1 MRKGPQFPS
10 YLAFSTVRATAQT
23 FLNNRIDPRYWS
35 RALVIAITSLIVLPF
50 NIVERLL
57 FNRRIKAIQL
67 DEQPLCILG
76 HDRGGTTHLMTLLSK
91 DDQFAFV
98 RSAQFI
104 VPDACILFD
113 KVLSPVLNVLK
124 PKRPMDNMT
133 VEGDTPQDEELPL
146 VKYTST
152 CDLQKYC
159 FPADYQS
166 FTKSFVKDF
175 TPQSKGYWEWKKY
188 YLFVCRKAAFIM
200 GRNRVLL
207 RNHAN
212 MARLEAFLE
221 LFPNAKFLHI
231 KRNPYR
237 LVPSLL
243 NLHRQIISKYTL
255 QEYTE
260 EQLMDFTFFQYKT
273 FTEGFVRDRHLIDPN
288 NYVEIAYEDLVE
300 APIETLEQVYDK
312 LNLRPFNEIASVI
325 QGYLDSIRTY
335 ETNTYRQDPVLRQR
349 ITDELAI
356 AFECFGYPIEDT
368 GDYALKSAV

>member
-1 MRKGPQFPS
+1 MKKRPQFPS

-23 FLNNRIDPRYWS
+23 LLNNRVHGRYRG
-35 RALVIAITSLIVLPF
+35 RALVIAITALVILPF

-57 FNRRIKAIQL
+57 FNRRIRAIEL
-67 DEQPLCILG
+67 DDQPLCILG
-76 HDRGGTTHLMTLLSK
+76 HDRGGTTHLMTLLSQ

-104 VPDACILFD
+104 LPDACILFD
-113 KVLSPVLNVLK
+113 KLLSPVLDVLK

-146 VKYTST
+146 VKYTAT

-159 FPADYQS
+159 FPADYPS
-166 FTKSFVKDF
+166 FTKTFVKDF
-175 TPQSKGYWEWKKY
+175 TPQSKGFWEWKLY
-188 YLFVCRKAAFIM
+188 YLFVCQKAAFIM
-200 GRNRVLL
+200 GRNRLLL

-212 MARLEAFLE
+212 MARLEAFLD
-221 LFPNAKFLHI
+221 LFPDAKFLHI

-237 LVPSLL
+237 LLPSLL

-255 QEYTE
+255 QDYTE

-273 FTEGFVRDRHLIDPN
+273 FTEGFIRDRHLINPG

-300 APIETLEQVYDK
+300 APVKTLRQVYQQLD
-312 LNLRPFNEIASVI
+312 LRPFHEIEPVI
-325 QGYLDSIRTY
+325 TRYLDSIRSY
-335 ETNTYRQDPVLRQR
+335 ETNTYQEDPVLRQR
-349 ITDELAI
+349 IREELAV
-356 AFECFGYPIEDT
+356 AFDCFGYP
-368 GDYALKSAV
+368 K

>member
-1 MRKGPQFPS
+1 MQRRPQFPS
-10 YLAFSTVRATAQT
+10 YLAFATVRATAQT
-23 FLNNRIDPRYWS
+23 LLNNRVHPRYAG
-35 RALVIAITSLIVLPF
+35 RALVIALTSLVILPF

-57 FNRRIKAIQL
+57 FNRRIRAIEL

-76 HDRGGTTHLMTLLSK
+76 HDRSGTTHLMTLLSK

-113 KVLSPVLNVLK
+113 RLLSPVLDALK
-124 PKRPMDNMT
+124 PRRPMDNMT

-159 FPADYQS
+159 FPADYRS
-166 FTKSFVKDF
+166 FTKTFVRDF
-175 TPQSKGYWEWKKY
+175 TPESRGFWEWKKY

-207 RNHAN
+207 RNHAT

-221 LFPNAKFLHI
+221 LFPHARFLHI

-243 NLHRQIISKYTL
+243 NLHRQIISRYTL

-260 EQLMDFTFFQYKT
+260 EQLMDFTFNQYRT
-273 FTEGFVRDRHLIDPN
+273 FTEGFIRDRHLIDPQH
-288 NYVEIAYEDLVE
+288 YIEIAYEDLVE
-300 APIETLEQVYDK
+300 APIETLQAVYRK
-312 LNLRPFNEIASVI
+312 LDLRPFSEIEPQI
-325 QGYLDSIRTY
+325 RQYLHSIESY
-335 ETNTYRQDPVLRQR
+335 ETNTYDEDPVLRQR
-349 ITDELAI
+349 IKDELPM
-356 AFECFGYPIEDT
+356 AFECFGYPM
-368 GDYALKSAV
+368 